1 MAAFKLLLNGILVS
15 TLTASTLSQNTDD
28 SGSHNIC
35 PSDLSLIYKGLL
47 KVTTEVNNMATSHS
61 KDVAFLYQTLNS
73 LTSRIETLDSL
84 TSSND
89 STYYSDFNCS
99 CNPSIVRDIIE
110 EQTNILKN
118 VSALKSQLA
127 SSNEDAISN
136 LNSTIYEFHNKPTPL
151 PSSCYDIKVKWP
163 DSSSG
168 FYLIGGNKPS
178 YVYCNMAELCG
189 SGEGWTRLAY
199 LDMSDP
205 SEECPTGF
213 RLLQSN
219 GVRACGRPYSSGGSC
234 QSVQFPSNG
243 VSYSQVCGRVVGYQY
258 SSPDALYPGRYEG
271 EEYGT
276 VIDASRTTIN
286 SYYVDGISLTRGS
299 PRQHVWTFVAGVY
312 EHEIRWNGR
321 YQCPCSVG
329 NEQLHIFQSFI
340 GNDYFCESGLNEQ
353 WIANT
358 PYFSDPLWDGKQCG
372 AIEQECCKTSGLP
385 WFHKDLNSTTTDY
398 IELRVC
404 GDEGTSNEDVPV
416 NYYEIYVK

>member
-61 KDVAFLYQTLNS
+61 KDVAILYRTLNS
-73 LTSRIETLDSL
+73 LTSKIETLDSL

-110 EQTNILKN
+110 EQTNIILKN

-151 PSSCYDIKVKWP
+151 PSSCYDIKVIWP

-178 YVYCNMAELCG
+178 YVYCNMAEL
-189 SGEGWTRLAY
+189 LV
-199 LDMSDP
+199 L
-205 SEECPTGF
+205 
-213 RLLQSN
+213 
-219 GVRACGRPYSSGGSC
+219 VK
-234 QSVQFPSNG
+234 
-243 VSYSQVCGRVVGYQY
+243 
-258 SSPDALYPGRYEG
+258 
-271 EEYGT
+271 
-276 VIDASRTTIN
+276 
-286 SYYVDGISLTRGS
+286 DG
-299 PRQHVWTFVAGVY
+299 Q
-312 EHEIRWNGR
+312 
-321 YQCPCSVG
+321 
-329 NEQLHIFQSFI
+329 
-340 GNDYFCESGLNEQ
+340 D
-353 WIANT
+353 
-358 PYFSDPLWDGKQCG
+358 
-372 AIEQECCKTSGLP
+372 
-385 WFHKDLNSTTTDY
+385 
-398 IELRVC
+398 
-404 GDEGTSNEDVPV
+404 
-416 NYYEIYVK
+416 